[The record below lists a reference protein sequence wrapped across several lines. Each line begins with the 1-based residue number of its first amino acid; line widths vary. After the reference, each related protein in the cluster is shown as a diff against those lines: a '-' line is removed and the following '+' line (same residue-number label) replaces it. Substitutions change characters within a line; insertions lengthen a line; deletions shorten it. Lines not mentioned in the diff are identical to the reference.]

1 MEFFF
6 SGERTI
12 DETTRVDREK
22 EKGKGNDTKIL
33 LSAQKRK
40 KRKKTVLFD
49 HDASV
54 SSDEK

>member
-1 MEFFF
+1 MSTSIAGNRLFFFGVFF

-33 LSAQKRK
+33 LSA
-40 KRKKTVLFD
+40 
-49 HDASV
+49 
-54 SSDEK
+54 